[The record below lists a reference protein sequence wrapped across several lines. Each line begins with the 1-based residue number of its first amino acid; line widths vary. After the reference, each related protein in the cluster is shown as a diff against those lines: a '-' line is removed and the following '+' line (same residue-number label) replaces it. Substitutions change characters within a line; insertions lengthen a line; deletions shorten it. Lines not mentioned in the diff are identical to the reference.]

1 MQLTQSSGPVTVLD
15 SKALERARTRICYEI
30 VERNEG
36 LDQLVIVGIR
46 TRGAYLARR
55 MATKLSSLGD
65 VDVPVSELDITLYR
79 DDLDPNE
86 HRERPKTPVLSGNN
100 VPSNL
105 AGKTVVL
112 VDDVLFTGRTVRAA
126 LDALVD
132 TGRPDRI
139 LLAVMVDR
147 GLSAS
152 SISPCIET
160 TSTPMSTASA
170 RKPRCS
176 RAITF
181 LQTWLVRPSCLLTTC
196 CSPVVPSGRPLTP
209 WSIPDVPT
217 VFCWRSWLIAATES
231 FRSALISLVKTSP
244 LRWVRPWTSTSPKL
258 MAKTPS
264 RFERW
269 LPDEH

>member
-112 VDDVLFTGRTVRAA
+112 GDDVLFAVRTVRAA

-147 GLSAS
+147 GHRELPVRADFVGKNIPTSLDEAVDVHVTEVDGEDSVTIRKVAS
-152 SISPCIET
+152 
-160 TSTPMSTASA
+160 
-170 RKPRCS
+170 R
-176 RAITF
+176 
-181 LQTWLVRPSCLLTTC
+181 
-196 CSPVVPSGRPLTP
+196 
-209 WSIPDVPT
+209 
-217 VFCWRSWLIAATES
+217 
-231 FRSALISLVKTSP
+231 
-244 LRWVRPWTSTSPKL
+244 
-258 MAKTPS
+258 
-264 RFERW
+264 
-269 LPDEH
+269 

>member
-1 MQLTQSSGPVTVLD
+1 MQLTQSSGPVTVID
-15 SKALERARTRICYEI
+15 SKALERALTRICYEI

-55 MATKLSSLGD
+55 MATKLSSLGE

-147 GLSAS
+147 GHRELPVRADFVGKNIPTSLGEAVDVHVTEVDGEDSVTIRKVAS
-152 SISPCIET
+152 
-160 TSTPMSTASA
+160 
-170 RKPRCS
+170 R
-176 RAITF
+176 
-181 LQTWLVRPSCLLTTC
+181 
-196 CSPVVPSGRPLTP
+196 
-209 WSIPDVPT
+209 
-217 VFCWRSWLIAATES
+217 
-231 FRSALISLVKTSP
+231 
-244 LRWVRPWTSTSPKL
+244 
-258 MAKTPS
+258 
-264 RFERW
+264 
-269 LPDEH
+269 

>member
-15 SKALERARTRICYEI
+15 SKALERALTRICYEI

-55 MATKLSSLGD
+55 MATKLSSLGE

-126 LDALVD
+126 LDAL
-132 TGRPDRI
+132 
-139 LLAVMVDR
+139 
-147 GLSAS
+147 
-152 SISPCIET
+152 
-160 TSTPMSTASA
+160 
-170 RKPRCS
+170 
-176 RAITF
+176 
-181 LQTWLVRPSCLLTTC
+181 
-196 CSPVVPSGRPLTP
+196 
-209 WSIPDVPT
+209 SIPDVPT

>member
-55 MATKLSSLGD
+55 MATKLSSLSE

-147 GLSAS
+147 GHRELPVRADFVGKNIPTSLDEAVDVHVTEVDGEDSVTIRKVAS
-152 SISPCIET
+152 
-160 TSTPMSTASA
+160 
-170 RKPRCS
+170 R
-176 RAITF
+176 
-181 LQTWLVRPSCLLTTC
+181 
-196 CSPVVPSGRPLTP
+196 
-209 WSIPDVPT
+209 
-217 VFCWRSWLIAATES
+217 
-231 FRSALISLVKTSP
+231 
-244 LRWVRPWTSTSPKL
+244 
-258 MAKTPS
+258 
-264 RFERW
+264 
-269 LPDEH
+269 

>member
-15 SKALERARTRICYEI
+15 SKALERALTRICYEI

-55 MATKLSSLGD
+55 MATKLSSLGE

-86 HRERPKTPVLSGNN
+86 HRER
-100 VPSNL
+100 
-105 AGKTVVL
+105 
-112 VDDVLFTGRTVRAA
+112 
-126 LDALVD
+126 
-132 TGRPDRI
+132 
-139 LLAVMVDR
+139 
-147 GLSAS
+147 
-152 SISPCIET
+152 
-160 TSTPMSTASA
+160 

>member
-15 SKALERARTRICYEI
+15 SKALERALTRICYEI

-112 VDDVLFTGRTVRAA
+112 VDDVLF
-126 LDALVD
+126 
-132 TGRPDRI
+132 
-139 LLAVMVDR
+139 
-147 GLSAS
+147 LS
-152 SISPCIET
+152 
-160 TSTPMSTASA
+160 
-170 RKPRCS
+170 
-176 RAITF
+176 
-181 LQTWLVRPSCLLTTC
+181 
-196 CSPVVPSGRPLTP
+196 
-209 WSIPDVPT
+209 
-217 VFCWRSWLIAATES
+217 LIH
-231 FRSALISLVKTSP
+231 I
-244 LRWVRPWTSTSPKL
+244 
-258 MAKTPS
+258 
-264 RFERW
+264 
-269 LPDEH
+269 

>member
-105 AGKTVVL
+105 
-112 VDDVLFTGRTVRAA
+112 
-126 LDALVD
+126 
-132 TGRPDRI
+132 
-139 LLAVMVDR
+139 
-147 GLSAS
+147 
-152 SISPCIET
+152 
-160 TSTPMSTASA
+160 
-170 RKPRCS
+170 
-176 RAITF
+176 
-181 LQTWLVRPSCLLTTC
+181 
-196 CSPVVPSGRPLTP
+196 VVPSGRPLTP

-244 LRWVRPWTSTSPKL
+244 LRWMRPWTSTSPKL

-269 LPDEH
+269 LPDEHRGC